1 MRAYPELVKDL
12 EQLVE
17 EWFQS
22 EYPEADWDLTTQEE
36 RIPQ

>member
-17 EWFQS
+17 EWFQC